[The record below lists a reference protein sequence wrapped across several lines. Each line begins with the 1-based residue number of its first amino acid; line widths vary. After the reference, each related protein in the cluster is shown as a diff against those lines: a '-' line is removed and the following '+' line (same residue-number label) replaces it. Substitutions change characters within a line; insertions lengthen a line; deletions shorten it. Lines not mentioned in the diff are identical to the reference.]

1 MAINESKLMVHG
13 AWCMDSQTTEG
24 HSLTFRHRKISEL
37 GKSKVEIFFSSS
49 LSTKIARRMPG
60 GWEIM

>member
-37 GKSKVEIFFSSS
+37 GKSKVEIFF
-49 LSTKIARRMPG
+49 IQF
-60 GWEIM
+60 IN